1 VNKFKSTANLS
12 LPLSLKLVK
21 KDMQIKNLLFAL
33 TFMMAST
40 LQVKAQNEKQDNI
53 FKRWFVGSSLL
64 MLGNFIPNDPN
75 PPEYMQLNVG
85 YRITPKDVLSLDF
98 KRSVYTWPI
107 GIPFG
112 PSFDAPGLN
121 YPGHARILAPTVG
134 YQRFLWKGL
143 FTSVHALN
151 AFEKYMDEDNK
162 KIGNGYTLYLNF
174 HLGYQFKFFK
184 NRFFFEPAI
193 GCSYWPVRT
202 NIPESFKAVEQKW
215 PNYFIQPG
223 LNFGFNF

>member
-1 VNKFKSTANLS
+1 MQKKFFW
-12 LPLSLKLVK
+12 
-21 KDMQIKNLLFAL
+21 FAL
-33 TFMMAST
+33 TLMMAST
-40 LQVKAQNEKQDNI
+40 LQVNAQYAKQDSTYKKFFI
-53 FKRWFVGSSLL
+53 GSSFL
-64 MLGNFIPNDPN
+64 MLGNLIPNDPAS
-75 PPEYMQLNVG
+75 PEYVQLNVG
-85 YRITPKDVLSLDF
+85 YRITPIDVVSIEF
-98 KRSVYTWPI
+98 KRSIYTWPI

-112 PSFDAPGLN
+112 PSFNAPGLN
-121 YPGHARILAPTVG
+121 YPGHARILAPTLG
-134 YQRFLWKGL
+134 YQRFWWKGVY
-143 FTSVHALN
+143 TSVHALN

-202 NIPESFKAVEQKW
+202 NEPQSFEEKEGKW

-223 LNFGFNF
+223 LHFGYNF

>member
-1 VNKFKSTANLS
+1 MQ
-12 LPLSLKLVK
+12 K
-21 KDMQIKNLLFAL
+21 KILWFAL
-33 TFMMAST
+33 ILMMAST
-40 LQVKAQNEKQDNI
+40 LQVKAQYAKQDSTY
-53 FKRWFVGSSLL
+53 KKWFVGSSLL
-64 MLGNFIPNDPN
+64 MLGNFSKIS
-75 PPEYMQLNVG
+75 PEYVQLNVG
-85 YRITPKDVLSLDF
+85 YRITPKDVLSFDF
-98 KRSVYTWPI
+98 KRSIYTWPI

-112 PSFDAPGLN
+112 PSFDKPGLN
-121 YPGHARILAPTVG
+121 YPGHARILAPTLG
-134 YQRFLWKGL
+134 YQRFLWKGV

-151 AFEKYMDEDNK
+151 AFEKYMDKDNK

-174 HLGYQFKFFK
+174 HLGYQLQFFK

-202 NIPESFKAVEQKW
+202 NVPESFKLAEKKW

>member
-1 VNKFKSTANLS
+1 MQNK
-12 LPLSLKLVK
+12 
-21 KDMQIKNLLFAL
+21 ILLFAL
-33 TFMMAST
+33 TLMMTSN
-40 LQVKAQNEKQDNI
+40 LQVKAQYAKTDSTY
-53 FKRWFVGSSLL
+53 KRWFVGSSLL
-64 MLGNFIPNDPN
+64 MLGNFIPDDPN
-75 PPEYMQLNVG
+75 APEYVQLNVG
-85 YRITPKDVLSLDF
+85 YRITPKDVVSFEF
-98 KRSVYTWPI
+98 KKSIYTWPI

-121 YPGHARILAPTVG
+121 YPGHARILAPTLG
-134 YQRFLWKGL
+134 YQRFWWKGVY
-143 FTSVHALN
+143 TSLHALN
-151 AFEKYMDEDNK
+151 AFEKYMDENKK

-193 GCSYWPVRT
+193 GYSYWPVRT
-202 NIPESFKAVEQKW
+202 NVPASFKLVERNW